1 VFSSLVD
8 AITSGAESP
17 LMLSLL
23 VIGGFNTV
31 ISLFYYLRV
40 LKVMTF
46 DPVPEDRVSEPFP
59 FVSISGAMITGLVL
73 PVVIF
78 GVFWSGLYA
87 AAHLAG
93 VIAS

>member
-1 VFSSLVD
+1 
-8 AITSGAESP
+8 
-17 LMLSLL
+17 
-23 VIGGFNTV
+23 VIGGVNTV

-46 DPVPEDRVSEPFP
+46 DPLPEDRVSEPFP
-59 FVSISGAMITGLVL
+59 LVSFSGAMVTGLVV
-73 PVVIF
+73 PVVIL

-87 AAHLAG
+87 AARLAG